1 MAIDLTK
8 LSADL
13 IDKLQ
18 RTLEACRVTLEACR
32 VQGIEMRPYNGLRTP
47 LEQAK
52 LWRQSR
58 TSLQIRRKIEELRD
72 QGALY
77 LSSVIQEA
85 GPQHGPE
92 VTRAIPGFSWHQW
105 GEAVDCFWAVDGDAE
120 WSTTRKI
127 NGLNGYKVYAE
138 EAKKIGLTP
147 GGLWTSFKD
156 WPHVQLRAESN
167 PGQVLSQ
174 QDINDE
180 MERRFG

>member
-1 MAIDLTK
+1 MPIDLTK

-18 RTLEACRVTLEACR
+18 ITLDACRNRGV
-32 VQGIEMRPYNGLRTP
+32 EMRPYNGLRP
-47 LEQAK
+47 PHDQAK
-52 LWRQSR
+52 YWRQSR
-58 TSLQIRRKIEELRD
+58 TSLEIRRKIEELRD
-72 QGALY
+72 SGATY
-77 LSSVIQEA
+77 LARVLDEV

-92 VTRAIPGFSWHQW
+92 VTKVIPGFSWHQW
-105 GEAVDCFWAVDGDAE
+105 GEAVDSFWVVNGGAE
-120 WSTTRKI
+120 WSTTKKI
-127 NGLNGYKVYAE
+127 NGVNGYKVYAD
-138 EAKKIGLTP
+138 EAKRAGLTA

-167 PGQVLSQ
+167 PGRLLSL